1 MREILIVIFSVAFGY
16 LVAET
21 IGIGFG
27 IVACVLLIAKCYR

>member
-21 IGIGFG
+21 IGFG
-27 IVACVLLIAKCYR
+27 IAACVLLIAKCYR